1 MKNFLATNRMSG
13 SPLISICIP
22 AYKRINYLQKLLDSV
37 SIQTYTDYEVIITDD
52 SPDETVENFVENFHS
67 IKNISYYKN
76 IIVLGTPENWNESV
90 RKANGTWIKL
100 MHDDDWFDNE
110 NSLQIFYEATLQ
122 KPGCSFFFSAYKN
135 VYENSNVEKPVYL
148 KPGGR
153 LMLWLSPLNLFKK
166 QYIGNPS
173 CTLIKRDINVF
184 YDSHFKWVVDFE
196 FYIRCL
202 KKIKKF
208 NYINKT
214 VVKVGLNPEQVTGFS
229 FRVPEIEIPENH
241 LMLEKMGPRILR
253 NVFVYDYYWRLYR
266 NLEIRSEKDI
276 LKYYPGFVN
285 PLLKQMVTFQKKI
298 PPAILKTGVFS
309 KLFMLMNYFL
319 SFFKKLK
326 KNIKQGY

>member
-1 MKNFLATNRMSG
+1 MNG

-22 AYKRINYLQKLLDSV
+22 AYKRINYLQKLLESV

-52 SPDETVENFVENFHS
+52 SRDETVENVVKNFHS

-135 VYENSNVEKPVYL
+135 VYENSNVEKRVYL
-148 KPGGR
+148 KPGGHV
-153 LMLWLSPLNLFKK
+153 MLWLSPLNLFKK

-173 CTLIKRDINVF
+173 CTLIKRDLNVF
-184 YDSHFKWVVDFE
+184 YDSDFKWVVDFE

-208 NYINKT
+208 NYISKT
-214 VVKVGLNPEQVTGFS
+214 LVKVGLNPEQVTRFS
-229 FRVPEIEIPENH
+229 FGVPEIEIPENH
-241 LMLEKMGPRILR
+241 LMLDKMGPRILR

-276 LKYYPGFVN
+276 LKYYHGYVN

-298 PPAILKTGVFS
+298 PPGILKTGVFS
-309 KLFMLMNYFL
+309 KLFMLLSYFL

-326 KNIKQGY
+326 ITLNRIIIKINLF